1 MGRSTSTGVNRASL
15 RPFVGSGRGCL
26 LMAPGAFNCRGIRE
40 SQRRREK
47 NRNKIQN
54 IKTTKTQ
61 IVALRISRWNL
72 WGSFHTSHPSIHS
85 LLLLLLSNL
94 TTFISVFSSFLT
106 LFIHPPTRSFGIFLF
121 SFLYY
126 PALDFSYS
134 PKQKKTK
141 TKVAFSTII
150 GPSFCTCHYLLM

>member
-54 IKTTKTQ
+54 IKTTKIQ
-61 IVALRISRWNL
+61 
-72 WGSFHTSHPSIHS
+72 
-85 LLLLLLSNL
+85 
-94 TTFISVFSSFLT
+94 
-106 LFIHPPTRSFGIFLF
+106 
-121 SFLYY
+121 
-126 PALDFSYS
+126 
-134 PKQKKTK
+134 
-141 TKVAFSTII
+141 
-150 GPSFCTCHYLLM
+150 M